1 MIMAVRFSPLG
12 LCYLLAL
19 FAPNLLWARHKPKD
33 YDRYAAGEN
42 RLLLLLE
49 RAGQALVCCAVLAV
63 PDVPAG
69 RPVCLFLSLL
79 LMALYELWWVRYFRS
94 PGELADFYA
103 SLLGIP
109 VAGATLPVAAFL
121 LLGVY
126 QRNLPLVVSGVI
138 LGVGHIGI
146 HLGHKKELT

>member
-1 MIMAVRFSPLG
+1 MITAVRFSPLG

-19 FAPNLLWARHKPKD
+19 FAPNLLWIRHKPKD

-69 RPVCLFLSLL
+69 RPGWLFLSLL
-79 LMALYELWWVRYFRS
+79 L
-94 PGELADFYA
+94 
-103 SLLGIP
+103 
-109 VAGATLPVAAFL
+109 GA
-121 LLGVY
+121 Y
-126 QRNLPLVVSGVI
+126 QRNLPLLVSGII

-146 HLGHKKELT
+146 HLEHKKELER